1 MSGRGNSLDSCAKA
15 LDVIRRR
22 TGQGSGSPDARTLE
36 IEIEHVVQVEV
47 RVADDQRLLLRA
59 PLHDFAGRV
68 GRGIMTEM
76 LKANAYGQ
84 ATGAA
89 RLALDRDDD
98 RPILLMSISVGLH
111 DEASLIDSV
120 IDFMNHAAYWQTV
133 GTDDLEA
140 LREKARTSLPTSDR
154 WDDVVLVRL

>member
-1 MSGRGNSLDSCAKA
+1 LESCAEA

-22 TGQGSGSPDARTLE
+22 TGQDAGSRHSGAVDV
-36 IEIEHVVQVEV
+36 EIEHVVQVQV
-47 RVADDQRLLLRA
+47 VAVDEERLLLRA
-59 PLHDFAGRV
+59 PLHDFSVRLS
-68 GRGIMTEM
+68 RDIMTEM

-89 RLALDRDDD
+89 RLALDPEDD
-98 RPILLMSISVGLH
+98 RPVLLMTLAVKSL
-111 DEASLIDSV
+111 DEASLIGSV

-140 LREKARTSLPTSDR
+140 LRENARMPAMALDR
-154 WDDVVLVRL
+154 WNDVVLVRV